1 MISAIL
7 SYSEMFRAER
17 LFTDRVSSP
26 IPNNPF
32 LKSEYALSKHNK
44 DNAVFNKSISRSL
57 KNITKYR
64 VVEI

>member
-7 SYSEMFRAER
+7 SCTEMFRAER

-32 LKSEYALSKHNK
+32 HKSENALLKRNK